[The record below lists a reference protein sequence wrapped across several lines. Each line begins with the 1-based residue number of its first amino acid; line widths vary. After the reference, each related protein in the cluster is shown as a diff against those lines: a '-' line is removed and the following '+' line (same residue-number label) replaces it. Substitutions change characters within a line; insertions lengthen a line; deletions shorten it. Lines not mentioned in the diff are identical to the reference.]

1 MRSCAIFSRL
11 RVSAFLRERD
21 PMSADEDFPSLLK
34 RLAEGHSLSAES
46 SLRAF
51 GAIMSGEISE
61 ARMASFLTALTLREP
76 TVAEIAG
83 AARAM
88 RAAMRTIEAPAGAI
102 DLCGTGGDGHGTL
115 NVSTAASFVVAACGV
130 PVAKHGNR
138 NMSSLSGAADVL
150 EALGVR
156 IDLSPQAAQICLD
169 RLGLCFLFAPA
180 YHPAMK
186 HVAPVRKELGFRT
199 VFNLL
204 GPISNPAQV
213 RRQLLGVFAERWVE
227 PLAQVLAQLGTEHAW
242 VVHGR
247 DGMDELTTTDA
258 SLVVEIAHGKV
269 SRFELT
275 PEDLG
280 LERASLEDVK
290 GGDALFN
297 ANALE
302 AMLQGDGNRA
312 YRDIVILNAAS
323 ALVVSGKV
331 LNIGEG
337 MRRADAAVRDGGA
350 FDMLVQLRAT
360 TQALAS

>member
-1 MRSCAIFSRL
+1 
-11 RVSAFLRERD
+11 
-21 PMSADEDFPSLLK
+21 MSADEDFPSLLK

-51 GAIMSGEISE
+51 GAIMAGEVSE

-76 TVAEIAG
+76 TVAEITG

-88 RAAMRTIEAPAGAI
+88 RAAMRTIESPVGAI

-115 NVSTAASFVVAACGV
+115 NISTAATFVVAARGV

-138 NMSSLSGAADVL
+138 NMSSRAGAADVL
-150 EALGVR
+150 EALQVR
-156 IDLSPQAAQICLD
+156 IDLSPQAAQTCLD

-213 RRQLLGVFAERWVE
+213 RRQVLGVFAERWVE
-227 PLAQVLAQLGTEHAW
+227 PLAHVLAELGTEHAW
-242 VVHGR
+242 IVHGR
-247 DGMDELTTTDA
+247 DGMDELTTTNA
-258 SLVVEIAHGKV
+258 SLVVEIAQGKIR
-269 SRFELT
+269 RFELT
-275 PEDLG
+275 PEEVG
-280 LERASLEDVK
+280 LERVSLEDVR
-290 GGDALFN
+290 GGDAAFN
-297 ANALE
+297 ASALE
-302 AMLQGDGNRA
+302 AMLQGGGSHA
-312 YRDIVILNAAS
+312 YRDIVMLNAAS
-323 ALVVSGKV
+323 ALVVSGKAP
-331 LNIGEG
+331 NIGEG
-337 MRRADAAVRDGGA
+337 MHQADAAIRDRSA
-350 FDMLVQLRAT
+350 FDMLAQLRAT